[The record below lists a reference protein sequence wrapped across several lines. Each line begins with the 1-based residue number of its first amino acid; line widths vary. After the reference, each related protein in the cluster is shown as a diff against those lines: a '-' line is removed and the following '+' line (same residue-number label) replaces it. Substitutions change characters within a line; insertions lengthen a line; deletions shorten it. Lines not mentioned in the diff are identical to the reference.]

1 MKSVLLKFFIIF
13 SLAIY
18 GQKNN
23 DFFAENKRLYN
34 ELNFLNKKKFDN
46 EKRAFNTLK
55 LLENRLKNQNVDSL
69 FGLYYRVKFNFYNDF
84 LKRDL
89 ALKNIELSINY
100 YKKANNLKQVALST
114 MNKGNLSLW
123 QGDYKAASK
132 IYFDALKIT
141 EKNKFSF
148 QTALLYKNIGVLF
161 SNQEKHK
168 EALKYANKSLQ
179 IFESLKD
186 DEQIALILI
195 NIGNCYFNQYD
206 ANNALKYYIKAAD
219 VSRKISNYDNLSFV
233 YNNIGSVYIEDK
245 KDTLKGLEYLK
256 KSIIIR
262 KKSNDLNGLI
272 FSYNNIANVYIGLKK
287 YDLAE
292 EYMLLARKMAV
303 ISKNKFELAESY
315 KLLSFLNESKQDF
328 KLALHYQKL
337 YKTQKDS
344 LINEKNNKDILEL
357 ETKYQ
362 TEKKEKLILEQQA
375 LVKQKNNW
383 LILAAG
389 IVVIGFLLF
398 RNFRVKS
405 NLQKEQLELE
415 NKLLEE
421 QSNYKI
427 QEQRLEI
434 SRELHDNVGSQL
446 TFIIS
451 ILDNLKNS
459 PVKFEEAID
468 KKIDTLSN
476 FASKSIAELRDTIW
490 VLNAKQLSLSEL
502 KSRMLNFVKDASESV
517 DMVQFNF
524 DFEISEDLQL
534 SSKQAINMYR
544 VLQEILNN
552 TLKHANASVIFV
564 VINQI
569 GNKLEIEISDNGT
582 GFDYEAKKKKSF
594 GLTNIQNRI
603 QEINGDLKVH
613 STPEKGTIYS
623 ITIPL

>member
-1 MKSVLLKFFIIF
+1 MKYVLLKLFIVF
-13 SLAIY
+13 SLTIY
-18 GQKNN
+18 GQADD
-23 DFFAENKRLYN
+23 DFLAENKRLYN
-34 ELNFLNKKKFDN
+34 ELNLLGKKKFDN
-46 EKRAFNTLK
+46 EKIAFNSLK

-89 ALKNIELSINY
+89 ALKNIELSIDY

-123 QGDYKAASK
+123 QGDYTAALK

-141 EKNKFSF
+141 EKNKFLL
-148 QTALLYKNIGVLF
+148 QTALLYKNIGVVF
-161 SNQEKHK
+161 SNQEKDK
-168 EALKYANKSLQ
+168 EALKYANKALQ

-219 VSRKISNYDNLSFV
+219 ISRKINNYDNLSFV

-245 KDTLKGLEYLK
+245 KDTLKGIEYLK
-256 KSIIIR
+256 KSIGIR

-292 EYMLLARKMAV
+292 DYLLLAKKMANV
-303 ISKNKFELAESY
+303 SKNKFELAESY
-315 KLLSFLNESKQDF
+315 KLLSFLNESKKDYKQ
-328 KLALHYQKL
+328 ALHFQKL

-344 LINEKNNKDILEL
+344 LINEKNNKDVLEL

-362 TEKKEKLILEQQA
+362 TEKKEKQILQQQA
-375 LVKQKNNW
+375 EVKQKNIW
-383 LILAAG
+383 LLLISGVLL
-389 IVVIGFLLF
+389 IGFVLF
-398 RNFRVKS
+398 RNFRIKS
-405 NLQKEQLELE
+405 KLQKEQLELE

-446 TFIIS
+446 TFIIA
-451 ILDNLKNS
+451 ILDNLKTS
-459 PVKFEEAID
+459 PVQFGDAID

-490 VLNAKQLSLSEL
+490 VLNSKKLSLTEL
-502 KSRMLNFVKDASESV
+502 KSRMLNFIKDAGDSV
-517 DMVQFNF
+517 DNTQFYF
-524 DFEISEDLQL
+524 DFEVKNEVQL
-534 SSKQAINMYR
+534 TSKQAINIYR
-544 VLQEILNN
+544 VLQEIINN
-552 TLKHANASVIFV
+552 SVKHANATAVSV

-569 GNKLEIEISDNGT
+569 GNKLDIQISDNGT

-603 QEINGDLKVH
+603 QEINGDLKVQ
-613 STPEKGTIYS
+613 SATEKGTQYS
-623 ITIPL
+623 INILL